1 MSSTEVTIIDYG
13 VGNLL
18 SVKRGLEKSGANVV
32 ITSDTK
38 TILSSQRIVLP
49 GVGAFQNAM
58 KSLNNLGLV
67 EAIHEASYQN
77 IPILGI
83 CLGMQLLLDES
94 EEFGVSKGLGL
105 IPGNVIPVPNRDISG
120 KKQKIPHIG
129 WSPLKPSQIGD
140 WEGTL
145 MENSSPGEAAYFVH
159 SFMAVT
165 SDIDSRVADCIYGGH
180 KVSAVI
186 SNGNISGCQFHPE
199 KSGEVGLKILR
210 QFCDN

>member
-38 TILSSQRIVLP
+38 TIISSQRIVLP

-129 WSPLKPSQIGD
+129 WSSLKPSQIRD

-145 MENSSPGEAAYFVH
+145 MENSIPGEAAYFVH

-165 SDIDSRVADCIYGGH
+165 SDINSRVADCIYGGH

>member
-1 MSSTEVTIIDYG
+1 MSSSKVTVIDYG
-13 VGNLL
+13 LGNLL
-18 SVKRGLEKSGANVV
+18 SVKRGLEKSGAEVV
-32 ITSDTK
+32 ITSEAK

-58 KSLNNLGLV
+58 KSLNSLGLV
-67 EAIHEASYQN
+67 DIIHEASFQN

-94 EEFGVSKGLGL
+94 EEFGTSKGLGL
-105 IPGNVIPVPNRDISG
+105 IPGSVVPVPNKDISG

-129 WSPLKPSQIGD
+129 WSSLKPSDDVD
-140 WEGTL
+140 WKGTL
-145 MENSSPGEAAYFVH
+145 MENNISGEAAYFVH

-165 SDIDSRVADCIYGGH
+165 SDLDCRIAECIYGGH
-180 KVSAVI
+180 EVSAVI
-186 SNGNISGCQFHPE
+186 SKGNISGCQFHPE

-210 QFCDN
+210 QFCVN